1 MIRAVLAVLLTFML
15 AVAGTWVWLR
25 LDQPVRVVRVEGTT
39 SGAERDAVQAVLD
52 DALVNGILSVDLD
65 VLSARIFALSWPRE
79 VRLRRLWP
87 DGLLVQVRREPLVAI
102 WGENDFL
109 TSAGKVVS
117 LPGHDDDAL
126 PALSAALSTPLETMQ
141 TYLLLKE
148 QLQPSEL
155 VIQRLDENALGEWS
169 LALDNGVEVML
180 GDREL
185 SARLTRFLVL
195 YHRVLEPRMPT
206 PARVDAR
213 YQNALAVRIG
223 PEAPPLAPADIDAL
237 ASAAGAEPGM
247 AASAPAQVDNGQA
260 PLLALEQ
267 AQATR
272 TNTITHPAAPAETLQ
287 NSGTDHGFRQ

>member
-1 MIRAVLAVLLTFML
+1 MIRAVLSVLLTL
-15 AVAGTWVWLR
+15 ALVVAGTWVWLR
-25 LDQPVRVVRVEGTT
+25 LDQPVRVVRVEGAT
-39 SGAERDAVQAVLD
+39 SSAERDAVQAVLD

-65 VLSARIFALSWPRE
+65 ELSARIFALSWPRE

-102 WGENDFL
+102 WGADDFL
-109 TSAGKVVS
+109 TSTGKVVS
-117 LPGHDDDAL
+117 LPGHADDAL
-126 PALSAALSTPLETMQ
+126 PALSAVLSTPQETMQ

-155 VIQRLDENALGEWS
+155 IIERLDENALGEWS

-195 YHRVLEPRMPT
+195 YHRILEPRMPT

-213 YQNALAVRIG
+213 YQNALAVRMG
-223 PEAPPLAPADIDAL
+223 PEAPARPPVDIEAV
-237 ASAAGAEPGM
+237 AAH
-247 AASAPAQVDNGQA
+247 V
-260 PLLALEQ
+260 
-267 AQATR
+267 ATR
-272 TNTITHPAAPAETLQ
+272 HDL
-287 NSGTDHGFRQ
+287 GTDHGFRQ